1 MVSVVGPETMQQRLF
16 LAEATPGGFLVSRA
30 G

>member
-1 MVSVVGPETMQQRLF
+1 VVGPETVRQGLY
-16 LAEATPGGFLVSRA
+16 LAEATPGGFALSRP